1 MHCARP
7 PASTSAEQ
15 ALVSSDSSPEAIGL
29 TLAIVLLIAGNWRRL
44 TDVRASL
51 DGGADASVLPIFNTA
66 SLVGF
71 GILVDHAL
79 GHLCVAMDAGNVLVA
94 QLLTLASLDD
104 ALTDSGTWLS
114 WLRLGDIFE
123 RNRRDLALNVDAVE
137 QRS

>member
-1 MHCARP
+1 
-7 PASTSAEQ
+7 
-15 ALVSSDSSPEAIGL
+15 
-29 TLAIVLLIAGNWRRL
+29 
-44 TDVRASL
+44 
-51 DGGADASVLPIFNTA
+51 
-66 SLVGF
+66 
-71 GILVDHAL
+71 
-79 GHLCVAMDAGNVLVA
+79 MDAGNVLVA